1 MAFSRLPGDVISR
14 IFSLTTPRDA
24 CRVSSVST
32 AFRSIADSDQ
42 VWLQFLPPDHCDGVV
57 LPPISPKK
65 SLYLHLCDH
74 PIPVGGNRNMSL
86 SLDKKSGKKC
96 FMLGARDLTIAWG
109 DDRNYWEWIATPESR
124 FNEVAQL
131 QYVWWFH
138 IIGRIETSMLSSGTN
153 YAAYLVFRFEGHQ
166 EGFDWPVESHV
177 CIGSEELDEGRSVTL
192 DPREGEPRAVRERAH
207 GWMEIELGEFRNENG
222 DDGTLVCSLREVVS
236 YKSGLVV
243 EGIEL
248 RPQEMH

>member
-1 MAFSRLPGDVISR
+1 
-14 IFSLTTPRDA
+14 
-24 CRVSSVST
+24 
-32 AFRSIADSDQ
+32 
-42 VWLQFLPPDHCDGVV
+42 
-57 LPPISPKK
+57 
-65 SLYLHLCDH
+65 
-74 PIPVGGNRNMSL
+74 
-86 SLDKKSGKKC
+86 
-96 FMLGARDLTIAWG
+96 MLGARDLTIAWG

-222 DDGTLVCSLREVVS
+222 DDGTLVCSLREVVRC
-236 YKSGLVV
+236 KGGLVV